1 MKRVAAASLW
11 FFAAFCVNELAWSMF
26 DSPRILGLAFGA
38 AATAF
43 VLIDPFRMLT
53 SASATTHAPISSL
66 GSAQP
71 AAR

>member
-26 DSPRILGLAFGA
+26 ESPRILGLAFGA
-38 AATAF
+38 AAAAF

-53 SASATTHAPISSL
+53 SAPAASQASISL